1 MVSRG
6 TKISRAI
13 CCVPAAL
20 IGLVL
25 AALPTSTIAATGF
38 AGEFLAVG
46 AGARAMALG
55 NAYVALVDDATAG
68 YWNSAALSDVQ
79 ENTAYLM
86 HADRFSGLLN
96 QDFVAVA
103 LPGFSLLHGFSAS
116 LLRLGVEDIEFTTL
130 QDPSAALGP
139 DNRPVVSSTET
150 SADYALYLSGGR
162 RLGERLDIGVSLKGI
177 YRTVSSFSA
186 YGFGAD
192 VGLRYRLA
200 TGITLAANLRDITT
214 TPIIWNTDT
223 TDRIRPSVNLGVA
236 VTHTVGGGRT
246 SLAIGSRAGGNAK
259 DQSGAEL
266 INVGIEYEY
275 QRLALR
281 AGLEDDRQAFGIG
294 LRPHDRLQLDVAFLQ
309 HDELEDSYLFSASL
323 EF

>member
-1 MVSRG
+1 MVPNAMKTGRPFG
-6 TKISRAI
+6 
-13 CCVPAAL
+13 CLVVL
-20 IGLVL
+20 IGIALV
-25 AALPTSTIAATGF
+25 APPTPTEAATGF

-68 YWNSAALSDVQ
+68 YWNSAALSGVR
-79 ENTAYLM
+79 ENTAYFM

-116 LLRLGVEDIEFTTL
+116 LLRLGVDDIEFTTL

-139 DNRPVVSSTET
+139 NNRPVVSSTET

-162 RLGERLDIGVSLKGI
+162 RLGERLDIGISLKGI

-192 VGLRYRLA
+192 VGLRFRLA
-200 TGITLAANLRDITT
+200 SGITLAANLRDITT
-214 TPIIWNTDT
+214 TPIIWNTNT
-223 TDRIRPSVNLGVA
+223 TDRIRPSVNLGLA
-236 VTHTVGGGRT
+236 VTRTVAGGRT
-246 SLAIGSRAGGNAK
+246 SLDLGSRAGGDAK
-259 DQSGAEL
+259 DQSGSEP
-266 INVGIEYEY
+266 INLGIEYEY
-275 QRLALR
+275 RSLALR

-309 HDELEDSYLFSASL
+309 HDELEDSYLFSASVG
-323 EF
+323 F

>member
-6 TKISRAI
+6 TKTRAI

-20 IGLVL
+20 IVLVL
-25 AALPTSTIAATGF
+25 AALPSSTIAATGF

-116 LLRLGVEDIEFTTL
+116 LLRLGVED
-130 QDPSAALGP
+130 
-139 DNRPVVSSTET
+139 
-150 SADYALYLSGGR
+150 GGR
-162 RLGERLDIGVSLKGI
+162 RGKRRVGVS
-177 YRTVSSFSA
+177 VF
-186 YGFGAD
+186 
-192 VGLRYRLA
+192 
-200 TGITLAANLRDITT
+200 LAA
-214 TPIIWNTDT
+214 
-223 TDRIRPSVNLGVA
+223 VFC
-236 VTHTVGGGRT
+236 
-246 SLAIGSRAGGNAK
+246 
-259 DQSGAEL
+259 
-266 INVGIEYEY
+266 
-275 QRLALR
+275 ALR
-281 AGLEDDRQAFGIG
+281 EPRI
-294 LRPHDRLQLDVAFLQ
+294 
-309 HDELEDSYLFSASL
+309 
-323 EF
+323 

>member
-1 MVSRG
+1 MKTGRPFGCLV
-6 TKISRAI
+6 
-13 CCVPAAL
+13 VL
-20 IGLVL
+20 IGIALV
-25 AALPTSTIAATGF
+25 APPTPTEAATGN
-38 AGEFLAVG
+38 AGEFIAVG

-68 YWNSAALSDVQ
+68 YWNSAALSGVR
-79 ENTAYLM
+79 ENTAYFM

-116 LLRLGVEDIEFTTL
+116 LLRLGVDDIEFTTL

-139 DNRPVVSSTET
+139 NNRPVVSSTET

-162 RLGERLDIGVSLKGI
+162 RLGERLDIGISLKGI

-192 VGLRYRLA
+192 VGLRFRLA
-200 TGITLAANLRDITT
+200 SGITLAANLRDITT
-214 TPIIWNTDT
+214 TPIIWNTNT
-223 TDRIRPSVNLGVA
+223 TDRIRPSVNLGLA
-236 VTHTVGGGRT
+236 VTRTVAGGRT
-246 SLAIGSRAGGNAK
+246 SLALGSRAGGDAK
-259 DQSGAEL
+259 DQSGSEP
-266 INVGIEYEY
+266 INLGIEYEY
-275 QRLALR
+275 RSLALR

-309 HDELEDSYLFSASL
+309 HDELEDSYLFSASVG
-323 EF
+323 F